1 MKRDLKKMLAVVATS
16 LVALF
21 AVIGAS
27 MINTNA
33 KIVNA
38 TCEHAGN
45 HYTYN
50 APTLTESGTKEY
62 WACCKCHEHFLSYT
76 DGSWVENGLGNITD
90 SSDDR
95 FVPAISSDDYKTY
108 LENLGFGSVT
118 IGEDGSVAVGKYSVS
133 KGGTTVIISEGVT
146 KISSRCFTA
155 SKMEWIVFP
164 KSLTSISRN
173 SVTSA
178 TNCSFYFVGDSG
190 KSKSYFNCK
199 ALYNVQGETWDY
211 VKGIP
216 TAK

>member
-16 LVALF
+16 FVSLF

-38 TCEHAGN
+38 ACEHAGN

-108 LENLGFGSVT
+108 LENLGFTSSTISSDGKVT
-118 IGEDGSVAVGKYSVS
+118 VKKYDVN
-133 KGGTTVIISEGVT
+133 KGGTTLIIPEGVT
-146 KISSRCFTA
+146 SASRHCFTA
-155 SKMEWIVFP
+155 SSMEWIVFP
-164 KSLTSISRN
+164 ESLTNLSRTA
-173 SVTSA
+173 VVSA
-178 TNCSFYFVGDSG
+178 TNCSFYFVGDS
-190 KSKSYFNCK
+190 KKDKNYYNCK
-199 ALYNVQGETWDY
+199 AVYNIQGISWNF

-216 TAK
+216 AAK